1 MALFQFGEPDF
12 PLLPG
17 LVQIVETANAMQA
30 EQKLDGSGRVPARTA
45 SIPTRAS
52 RREKAPYMVG
62 R

>member
-1 MALFQFGEPDF
+1 
-12 PLLPG
+12 
-17 LVQIVETANAMQA
+17 MQA